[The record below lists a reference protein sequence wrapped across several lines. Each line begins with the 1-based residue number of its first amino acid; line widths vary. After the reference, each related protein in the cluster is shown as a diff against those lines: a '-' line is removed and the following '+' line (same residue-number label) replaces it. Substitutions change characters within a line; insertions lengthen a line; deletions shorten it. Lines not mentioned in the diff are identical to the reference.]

1 MPQGSRQ
8 DKDGF
13 AGGRRR
19 GLAVN
24 RNHSESTVRQI
35 GVVFNV
41 VIRISARCYLYS
53 PAALALN
60 LSRRSG
66 IAGNGRMFLLSPI
79 AHRPFCIWPIN
90 ILSARL
96 WITGVALIQ
105 GALITTLQVQ

>member
-41 VIRISARCYLYS
+41 VIRISARCYLYL

-79 AHRPFCIWPIN
+79 AHRPFCI
-90 ILSARL
+90 
-96 WITGVALIQ
+96 
-105 GALITTLQVQ
+105 